1 VEEGEGGG
9 NAMADVV
16 IVDSGVANLASI
28 GSGFRRL
35 GANVVVTGDEDLVRD
50 ASRVVLPGVGSFGA
64 GLGALRARGL
74 DGAIVDAVAR
84 GTPLLGVCL
93 GMQMLCEG
101 SEEAPGV
108 AGLGVVAGRC
118 RRLPDDVRVPHLGW
132 NAVIAANEGL
142 VVTGVAAFANSY
154 ALPDAPP
161 GWISAWTTHG
171 TRFVAALE
179 KDGERLLACQF
190 HPELSGAYGAA
201 LLERWLVGAWASPR
215 PAPAPATVTAP
226 GLLPRVVPCLDV
238 KDGRVVKGVRFQN
251 LRDAGD
257 PAAQAARYEAQ
268 GADEIVVLD
277 VAASPEGR
285 ATQIETVARVREE
298 IRIPLTVGGGVRSV
312 DDARRLLAAGAD
324 KVSVNTAALQ
334 RPALLSELA
343 AEFGSQCV
351 VLAIDARRAGA
362 RWEALAYGG
371 RESALPDAVAWA
383 RDGARLGAGEILLT
397 SWDRD
402 GTRSGPD
409 VELLRAV
416 AGVVRVPVVASG
428 GIGERAH
435 VAEAFRAGADA
446 VLAASVFHDGDDTV
460 DGIKADLSLRGI
472 RVRR

>member
-1 VEEGEGGG
+1 
-9 NAMADVV
+9 MPDVV

-28 GSGFRRL
+28 ASAFRRL
-35 GANVVVTGDEDLVRD
+35 GANVVVTGDEGVVRD
-50 ASRVVLPGVGSFGA
+50 APRVVLPGVGAFGA
-64 GLGALRARGL
+64 GLGALRARRL
-74 DGAIVDAVAR
+74 DEAVTQAAAR

-93 GMQMLCEG
+93 GMQMLCEA

-108 AGLGVVAGRC
+108 AGLGVIPGTC
-118 RRLPDDVRVPHLGW
+118 RRLPEDVRVPHLGW
-132 NAVIAANEGL
+132 NAVTAAGEGL
-142 VVTGVAAFANSY
+142 VATGVAAFANSF
-154 ALPDAPP
+154 ALREAPA
-161 GWISAWTTHG
+161 GWVPAWTTHG
-171 TRFVAALE
+171 VRFVAALE
-179 KDGERLLACQF
+179 QSGERLLACQF

-201 LLERWLVGAWASPR
+201 LLQRWLMGAKAEPT
-215 PAPAPATVTAP
+215 PVAGPTP

-238 KDGRVVKGVRFQN
+238 KDGRVVKGVRFQD

-257 PAAQAARYEAQ
+257 PATQGAAYEAQ

-285 ATQIETVARVREE
+285 ATQLDTVARVRAA

-324 KVSVNTAALQ
+324 KVSVNTPAVQL
-334 RPALLSELA
+334 PALLSELA

-351 VLAIDARRAGA
+351 VLSIDARRTGNG
-362 RWEALAYGG
+362 WEALTHGG
-371 RESALPDAVAWA
+371 RQHGRPDAVGWA
-383 RDGARLGAGEILLT
+383 QEAVGLGAGEILLT

-402 GTRSGPD
+402 GTRAGPD
-409 VELLRAV
+409 LELLRAV
-416 AGVVRVPVVASG
+416 LGAVRVPVIASG
-428 GIGERAH
+428 GIGEREH

-460 DGIKADLSLRGI
+460 DGIKADLSVRGI

>member
-1 VEEGEGGG
+1 
-9 NAMADVV
+9 MPDVV
-16 IVDSGVANLASI
+16 IVNSGVANLASI
-28 GSGFRRL
+28 TSAFSRHGTS
-35 GANVVVTGDEDLVRD
+35 VVVTDD
-50 ASRVVLPGVGSFGA
+50 AGVVAAARRVVLPGVGAFGA
-64 GLGALRARGL
+64 GLAALRARGL
-74 DGAIVDAVAR
+74 DRAITDAAAR

-101 SEEAPGV
+101 SEETPAV
-108 AGLGVVAGRC
+108 AGLGVIAGTC
-118 RRLPDDVRVPHLGW
+118 RRLPDHVRVPHLGW
-132 NAVIAANEGL
+132 NAVTAVSQAGL
-142 VVTGVAAFANSY
+142 VDSGVAAFANSY
-154 ALPDAPP
+154 AMLEAPT
-161 GWISAWTTHG
+161 GWTPAWTTHG
-171 TRFVAALE
+171 LRFVAALE
-179 KDGERLLACQF
+179 RDRVLACQF

-201 LLERWLVGAWASPR
+201 LLERWLSGAKVAPSG
-215 PAPAPATVTAP
+215 PAYEGPEP

-238 KDGRVVKGVRFQN
+238 RNGRVVKGVRFQH

-257 PAAQAARYEAQ
+257 PAAQGALYESQ

-277 VAASPEGR
+277 VAASAEGR
-285 ATQIETVARVREE
+285 ATQIETVARVRAA

-324 KVSVNTAALQ
+324 KVSVNTAAVQ

-351 VLAIDARRAGA
+351 VLAIDARREGGG
-362 RWEALAYGG
+362 WEALTHGG
-371 RESALPDAVAWA
+371 RTPGRPDAVAWA
-383 RDGARLGAGEILLT
+383 REAAGLGAGEILLT

-402 GTRSGPD
+402 GTRAGPD
-409 VELLRAV
+409 LELLRAV
-416 AGVVRVPVVASG
+416 LNAVRVPVIASG

>member
-1 VEEGEGGG
+1 
-9 NAMADVV
+9 MADVV

-28 GSGFRRL
+28 ASGFRRL
-35 GANVVVTGDEDLVRD
+35 GANVVVTGDEAVVRG
-50 ASRVVLPGVGSFGA
+50 AARVVLPGVGAFGA
-64 GLGALRARGL
+64 GLAALRARGL
-74 DGAIVDAVAR
+74 DQAVSQAAAR

-93 GMQMLCEG
+93 GMQMLCEA

-108 AGLGVVAGRC
+108 AGLGVIPGTC
-118 RRLPDDVRVPHLGW
+118 RRLPEHVRVPHLGW
-132 NAVIAANEGL
+132 NAVTGTGEGL
-142 VVTGVAAFANSY
+142 VATGVAAFANSY
-154 ALPDAPP
+154 ALREGPP
-161 GWISAWTTHG
+161 GWVAAWTTHG
-171 TRFVAALE
+171 ARFVAALQ
-179 KDGERLLACQF
+179 KDGARLLACQF

-201 LLERWLVGAWASPR
+201 LLERWLAGAQGAPV
-215 PAPAPATVTAP
+215 PALAGSTP

-238 KDGRVVKGVRFQN
+238 RDGRVVKGVQFQH

-257 PAAQAARYEAQ
+257 PASQAALYESQ

-285 ATQIETVARVREE
+285 ATQIETVARVRSGV
-298 IRIPLTVGGGVRSV
+298 RIPLTVGGGVRSV

-343 AEFGSQCV
+343 MEFGSQCV
-351 VLAIDARRAGA
+351 VLAIDARMTGGG
-362 RWEALAYGG
+362 WEALTHGG
-371 RESALPDAVAWA
+371 RQPGHPDAVEWA
-383 RDGARLGAGEILLT
+383 REAAGLGAGEILLT

-402 GTRSGPD
+402 GTRAGLD
-409 VELLRAV
+409 LELLRAV
-416 AGVVRVPVVASG
+416 LGAVRVPVIASG
-428 GIGERAH
+428 GIGERTH
-435 VAEAFRAGADA
+435 VADAFRAGADA

>member
-1 VEEGEGGG
+1 
-9 NAMADVV
+9 MADVV

-28 GSGFRRL
+28 ASGFRRI
-35 GANVVVTGDEDLVRD
+35 GGNVAVTSDEGIVRD
-50 ASRVVLPGVGSFGA
+50 ALRVVLPGVGAFGA

-74 DGAIVDAVAR
+74 DKAVTQAAAR

-93 GMQMLCEG
+93 GMQMLCEA

-108 AGLGVVAGRC
+108 TGLGIIPGTC

-132 NAVIAANEGL
+132 NAVTARSQAGL
-142 VVTGVAAFANSY
+142 VDSGVAAFANSY
-154 ALPDAPP
+154 ALLEAPP
-161 GWISAWTTHG
+161 GWTPAWTTHG
-171 TRFVAALE
+171 VRFVAALE
-179 KDGERLLACQF
+179 RGRVLACQF

-201 LLERWLVGAWASPR
+201 LLERWLSGAKAAPS
-215 PAPAPATVTAP
+215 APAGEGPEP

-238 KDGRVVKGVRFQN
+238 RDGRVVKGVQFQH

-257 PAAQAARYEAQ
+257 PASQGALYESQ

-277 VAASPEGR
+277 VAASAEGR
-285 ATQIETVARVREE
+285 DTQVETVARVRAA

-324 KVSVNTAALQ
+324 KVSVNTAAVH

-351 VLAIDARRAGA
+351 VLAIDARRTGA
-362 RWEALAYGG
+362 EGRWEALAFGG
-371 RESALPDAVAWA
+371 REPGRPDAVAWA
-383 RDGARLGAGEILLT
+383 REGACLGAGEILLT

-402 GTRSGPD
+402 GTRLGPD
-409 VELLRAV
+409 VELLQAV

-435 VAEAFRAGADA
+435 VAQAFRAGADA